1 MPMGQTDMQWSSMSK
16 VRQTH
21 LFPLRKFYFK
31 ICFSEPVSMA
41 SVIGVVIALLVLFV
55 ILVIVLLYAYKKQKL
70 CFKGEFCLLF
80 LGRKKPLT
88 FISVDCSVGFY
99 MSHFLPSAKM
109 SSLGNY
115 RFPICFYCVCT
126 FFIKRELICSW
137 SYDHLPN
144 PWLKIDNNERHN
156 TEKKIHY
163 SMMIE
168 SLP

>member
-1 MPMGQTDMQWSSMSK
+1 MGQTDMQWSSMSK

-115 RFPICFYCVCT
+115 RFPICFYCVYILHQKGT
-126 FFIKRELICSW
+126 YLQPVIR
-137 SYDHLPN
+137 SY
-144 PWLKIDNNERHN
+144 
-156 TEKKIHY
+156 TQ
-163 SMMIE
+163 SMVKTR
-168 SLP
+168 